1 MRLTTY
7 PWINESRA
15 GAQCSAR
22 TTSVTGT
29 PARDKGW
36 ELPATVK
43 CSAIVSIRCRLCAL
57 VWSVCDGFFPVA
69 PVRVRFLQQVYKDIG
84 FLIIIKQN

>member
-7 PWINESRA
+7 PWIKRIPGRCSMFRKNNEL
-15 GAQCSAR
+15 
-22 TTSVTGT
+22 TGT
-29 PARDKGW
+29 PARGEGE

-57 VWSVCDGFFPVA
+57 VWSACDGFFPVA
-69 PVRVRFLQQVYKDIG
+69 PVRVRFPQQV
-84 FLIIIKQN
+84 FLLLCCS